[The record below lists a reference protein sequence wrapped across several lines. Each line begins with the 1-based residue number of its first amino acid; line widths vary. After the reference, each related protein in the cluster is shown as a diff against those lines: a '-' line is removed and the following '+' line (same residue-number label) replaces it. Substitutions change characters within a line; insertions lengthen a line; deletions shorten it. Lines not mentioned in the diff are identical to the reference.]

1 MFLMLLALM
10 LIDPPT
16 PTTTAAPVQK
26 PRMVCRGG
34 EESLGSHMR
43 TGLVCKTEEEWRR
56 EDEEIER
63 AHPPE
68 TLRVTPAQ
76 GDALTKQ
83 PPPW

>member
-1 MFLMLLALM
+1 MILMFFALT

-16 PTTTAAPVQK
+16 PTKAPPVQK
-26 PRMVCRGG
+26 QKMVCRGG
-34 EESLGSHMR
+34 EEATGSHMR

-56 EDEEIER
+56 EDEELAR
-63 AHPPE
+63 VPVSPA
-68 TLRVTPAQ
+68 LRVTGAQ